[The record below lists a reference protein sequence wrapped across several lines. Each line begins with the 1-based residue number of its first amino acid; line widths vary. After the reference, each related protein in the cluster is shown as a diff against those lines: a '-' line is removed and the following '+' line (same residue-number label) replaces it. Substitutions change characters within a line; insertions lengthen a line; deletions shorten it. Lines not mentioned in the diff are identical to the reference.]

1 MKQKKLVAS
10 TAFEV
15 TQYVLP
21 AFKIDFTLPS
31 FIFSTD
37 TSVNIMMNVSY
48 TFGKPV
54 RGTVYYRYG
63 IADLGAKRNSPKF
76 LQSTSTFCFDGG
88 FMSHR
93 VDLGWLKEQVRFAA
107 RPNRKPELRFVV
119 EATVR
124 ECATHAQERKVDSSS
139 VAIVEHGP
147 YSFNLA
153 KTVRWYKPLMDN
165 YFAVSSFSRSN
176 LEILLICKPFFSLV

>member
-21 AFKIDFTLPS
+21 AFKIDFPHLPS

-37 TSVNIMMNVSY
+37 TSVNIDMNVSY

-165 YFAVSSFSRSN
+165 YFAVKSF
-176 LEILLICKPFFSLV
+176 